1 MFPVLRA
8 GVWLAKMKVI
18 MLRKNPALYS
28 CNAYLVLGSWNRLE
42 DVNSLVDIGQDGYIA
57 DEIDTI
63 NTGVGKRPVELVVF
77 THNHFDHAAGLNAI
91 KNKFNP
97 LIYAYNKFE
106 GVDFTLNNGQ
116 LLRMGDDYFEVIHI
130 PGHSADSVLL
140 YCRKEK
146 VIFTGDT
153 PINIYSGDATYADDF
168 INVMG
173 RLTKL
178 DIERIYPG
186 HDDPITYNAKS
197 VILETYDNIRKKKT
211 PV

>member
-1 MFPVLRA
+1 
-8 GVWLAKMKVI
+8 MKI
-18 MLRKNPALYS
+18 ILLRKNPALYS

-42 DVNSLVDIGQDGYIA
+42 DVNSLIDIGQDGYITN
-57 DEIDTI
+57 EIDTI

-77 THNHFDHAAGLNAI
+77 THNHFDHSAGLKVV
-91 KNKFNP
+91 KNKYNP

-116 LLRMGDDYFEVIHI
+116 LLRMGDEYFEVIHI
-130 PGHSADSVLL
+130 PGHSADSVIL

-153 PINIYSGDATYADDF
+153 PINIYSNDATYADDF
-168 INVMG
+168 INVIR

-178 DIERIYPG
+178 DIEKIYPG
-186 HDDPITYNAKS
+186 HDDPITFNARS
-197 VILETYDNIRKKKT
+197 VILETYNNIRKKDR
-211 PV
+211 VV